1 MANSQ
6 RDQGLAVSLQY
17 FVSTVASHHAE
28 QAASSSIKYA
38 LPPSSLG
45 ALSTLV
51 YGYSTTLLPTEMS
64 RVAKHR
70 SGARA
75 RVFVG
80 DQDVRFMVR
89 KVPKESRDGVTD
101 EERESGDLWSWE
113 DVRNEALEHSK
124 EKTKKRRAKKQ
135 PMPREAEKARKT
147 DRVNKS
153 NDFGSSDGESDSALG
168 RKHSNDN
175 DNDSEINDTT
185 TTTTAA
191 MPRGTEVISLLEDG
205 SNSSSSDEDNE
216 YL

>member
-153 NDFGSSDGESDSALG
+153 NDFGESDSALG